1 MAKIEF
7 NTRFMEQLKRHEGLE
22 LRTYVCTEG
31 KLTIGYGHNLT
42 DDPVWGLQRGD
53 KISAKQAE
61 DLLLRDIRVKARELD
76 ASIPWW
82 RTLNEPRQG
91 VILNMAFNMGVAGLL
106 EFKDMLAALRQ
117 GDYETAAHEMIDSD
131 WFGQVGVRSE
141 ELVNQ
146 MRRGEWS
153 ST

>member
-7 NTRFMEQLKRHEGLE
+7 NTRFVEQLKVHEGLE

-61 DLLLRDIRVKARELD
+61 DLLLRDIRVKALELD
-76 ASIPWW
+76 TKISWW
-82 RTLNEPRQG
+82 RTLNEPRQA
-91 VILNMAFNMGVAGLL
+91 VILNMAFNMGVASLMN
-106 EFKDMLAALRQ
+106 FKNMLAALRQ
-117 GDYETAAHEMIDSD
+117 GDYETAAHEMIDSS
-131 WFGQVGVRSE
+131 WFGQVGSRAE
-141 ELVNQ
+141 ELVMQ
-146 MRRGEWS
+146 MRKGEWS